1 MSIIVKNVSKQYGSQ
16 WALDNVS
23 FEIPKGQIVGF
34 LGPNGAG
41 KSTMMKI
48 ITSFIPST
56 SGKVEVNGFD
66 VATKSMDSRRIIGY
80 LPEHNPLY
88 LEMYVREYLAFMAG
102 IYKMDN
108 IHGRV
113 ENMIERVGLGVE
125 AHKKIGTLSKGY
137 RQRVGLAQ
145 ALIHDPQV
153 LILDEPTSGLDPNQL
168 IEIRSLIQDMGK
180 EKTVMFSTHIMQE
193 VEAICSRAI
202 IINKG
207 KLIAVVG
214 CGGDRDKGKR
224 PLMGQALKNHADV
237 AIFTSDNP
245 RSEEPQAIMK
255 MILAGIDQ
263 NSSGVQMI
271 VDRAAAIMSAVRHA
285 ATQDIVLVAG
295 KGHETTQDINGKKF
309 DFSDQ
314 EHIRLAAGGGI

>member
-207 KLIAVVG
+207 KLIA
-214 CGGDRDKGKR
+214 
-224 PLMGQALKNHADV
+224 
-237 AIFTSDNP
+237 
-245 RSEEPQAIMK
+245 
-255 MILAGIDQ
+255 DQ
-263 NSSGVQMI
+263 S
-271 VDRAAAIMSAVRHA
+271 
-285 ATQDIVLVAG
+285 TQDL
-295 KGHETTQDINGKKF
+295 KKF
-309 DFSDQ
+309 GSSTVLHIEIGDEVSAGFWKSIDGVEEVRSVGPKQWELVTRTDKDLRRDVSDKLSKSGYLLLAMSVKEQ
-314 EHIRLAAGGGI
+314 RLEDIFKDLTNKK

>member
-1 MSIIVKNVSKQYGSQ
+1 MYASVTFVLLPSNMSIIVKNVCKQYGSQ
-16 WALDNVS
+16 WALDDVS

-48 ITSFIPST
+48 ITSFIPAT
-56 SGKVEVNGFD
+56 KGVVEVNGFD
-66 VATKSMDSRRIIGY
+66 VTTKSMEARRIIGY

-88 LEMYVREYLAFMAG
+88 LEMYVREYLTFMAG
-102 IYKMDN
+102 IYKMDQVKS
-108 IHGRV
+108 RV
-113 ENMIERVGLGVE
+113 ENMIERVGLGIE

-207 KLIAVVG
+207 KLIT
-214 CGGDRDKGKR
+214 D
-224 PLMGQALKNHADV
+224 QSTSELK
-237 AIFTSDNP
+237 
-245 RSEEPQAIMK
+245 K
-255 MILAGIDQ
+255 WG
-263 NSSGVQMI
+263 SG
-271 VDRAAAIMSAVRHA
+271 S
-285 ATQDIVLVAG
+285 IVLVEVGDEISSGFWKSIDGVIAVKMLAPKQWEITSDGLRDIRRDISDKLSKAG
-295 KGHETTQDINGKKF
+295 LVLLAMSTKENRLEDIFKDLTQKK
-309 DFSDQ
+309 
-314 EHIRLAAGGGI
+314 

>member
-88 LEMYVREYLAFMAG
+88 MEMYVREYLAFMAG

-108 IHGRV
+108 IHSRV
-113 ENMIERVGLGVE
+113 ENMIDRVGLGVE

-207 KLIAVVG
+207 KLIA
-214 CGGDRDKGKR
+214 
-224 PLMGQALKNHADV
+224 
-237 AIFTSDNP
+237 
-245 RSEEPQAIMK
+245 
-255 MILAGIDQ
+255 DQ
-263 NSSGVQMI
+263 S
-271 VDRAAAIMSAVRHA
+271 
-285 ATQDIVLVAG
+285 TQDL
-295 KGHETTQDINGKKF
+295 KKF
-309 DFSDQ
+309 GSSTVLHIEIGDEVSAGFWKSIDGVEEVRSVGPKQWELVTRTDKDLRRDVSDKLSKSGYLLLAMSVKEQ
-314 EHIRLAAGGGI
+314 RLEDIFKDLTNKK

>member
-1 MSIIVKNVSKQYGSQ
+1 MSIIVKNVSKQYGTQ

-48 ITSFIPST
+48 ITSFIPSS
-56 SGKVEVNGFD
+56 SGQVEVNGFD
-66 VATKSMDSRRIIGY
+66 VATKSMDARRIIGY

-108 IHGRV
+108 VNHRV
-113 ENMIERVGLGVE
+113 ECMIERVGLGVE
-125 AHKKIGTLSKGY
+125 AHKKIGMLSKGY

-207 KLIAVVG
+207 KLIADQSTQELKNYGTTTIIQVEIGEEVSAG
-214 CGGDRDKGKR
+214 FWKSIDGVDEVRSVAPKQWELVTRVDRDLRRDISDKLSKSGYLLLAMSVKEQR
-224 PLMGQALKNHADV
+224 LED
-237 AIFTSDNP
+237 IFKDLTN
-245 RSEEPQAIMK
+245 
-255 MILAGIDQ
+255 
-263 NSSGVQMI
+263 
-271 VDRAAAIMSAVRHA
+271 
-285 ATQDIVLVAG
+285 
-295 KGHETTQDINGKKF
+295 KK
-309 DFSDQ
+309 
-314 EHIRLAAGGGI
+314 

>member
-1 MSIIVKNVSKQYGSQ
+1 MSIIVKNVSKQYGTQ

-48 ITSFIPST
+48 ITSFIPAS
-56 SGKVEVNGFD
+56 SGQVEVNGFD
-66 VATKSMDSRRIIGY
+66 VTTKSMDARRIIGY

-108 IHGRV
+108 VNHRV
-113 ENMIERVGLGVE
+113 ESMIDRVGLGVE
-125 AHKKIGTLSKGY
+125 AHKKIGMLSKGY

-207 KLIAVVG
+207 KLIADQSTQELKKYGTTTIIQVEIGEEVSAG
-214 CGGDRDKGKR
+214 FWKSIDGVDEVRSIAPKQWELVTRVDRDLRRDISDKLSKSGYLLLAMSVKEQR
-224 PLMGQALKNHADV
+224 LED
-237 AIFTSDNP
+237 IFKDLTN
-245 RSEEPQAIMK
+245 
-255 MILAGIDQ
+255 
-263 NSSGVQMI
+263 
-271 VDRAAAIMSAVRHA
+271 
-285 ATQDIVLVAG
+285 
-295 KGHETTQDINGKKF
+295 KK
-309 DFSDQ
+309 
-314 EHIRLAAGGGI
+314 